1 MRYGRNYAIVRSFET
16 DRESSMLQG
25 KNIVVT
31 GAESGIG
38 RAIAI
43 ACAEAGARVCAAGLV
58 SEGLKETIAKARL
71 PKGASIVD
79 FRVDIRDPTQVEAL
93 FDFAT
98 NGQRSLDAAVAN
110 AGVIALRPFEEITI
124 EEWERVISV
133 NLTGTFLTLSRASR
147 ILIRQG
153 RGGSLIATGSSTAVR
168 PISNS
173 AAYIASKGGVHAMMQ
188 ALALELGPHKIRVN
202 TLVPGQTAT
211 PPLIAIEGYLD
222 KAAKLL
228 PLQEVAEPEEL
239 ARYVVFAL
247 GDAAPHMTGTLLK
260 VDSGRTIA

>member
-1 MRYGRNYAIVRSFET
+1 VDGF
-16 DRESSMLQG
+16 LQG

-38 RAIAI
+38 RAIAL
-43 ACAEAGARVCAAGLV
+43 ACTQAGAHVCAAGLV
-58 SEGLKETIAKARL
+58 ADGLEETASLADANWEG
-71 PKGASIVD
+71 SITHR
-79 FRVDIRDPTQVEAL
+79 RVDIRDRGQVAAL
-93 FDFAT
+93 FDFAM
-98 NGQRSLDAAVAN
+98 NRFGWLDAAVAN
-110 AGVIALRPFEEITI
+110 AGVIALKPFQDLEL

-133 NLTGTFLTLSRASR
+133 NLTGTFLTLSNAAR

-168 PISNS
+168 AIPNS

-188 ALALELGPHKIRVN
+188 ALALELGPHNIRVN

-211 PPLIAIEGYLD
+211 PPLRAIDGYLEN
-222 KAAKLL
+222 AAKTL
-228 PLQEVAEPEEL
+228 PLRQVAEPEEL

-247 GDAAPHMTGTLLK
+247 SDAAPHMTGTLLK

>member
-1 MRYGRNYAIVRSFET
+1 
-16 DRESSMLQG
+16 MLQG

-38 RAIAI
+38 RAIAL
-43 ACAEAGARVCAAGLV
+43 ACAEAGANVCAAGLMPD
-58 SEGLKETIAKARL
+58 GLKETVAIAR
-71 PKGASIVD
+71 PQHGGSIVD
-79 FRVDIRDPTQVEAL
+79 RRVDIRDKVQVEAL
-93 FDFAT
+93 FDFAM
-98 NGQRSLDAAVAN
+98 NRFGSLDAAVAN
-110 AGVIALRPFEEITI
+110 AGVIALRPFEEISL
-124 EEWERVISV
+124 EEWERVVSV
-133 NLTGTFLTLSRASR
+133 NLTGTFLTIWHAAR

-168 PISNS
+168 AIPNS

-188 ALALELGPHKIRVN
+188 ALALELGQYNIRVN

-211 PPLIAIEGYLD
+211 PPLRAIEGYLEN
-222 KAAKLL
+222 AAKIL
-228 PLQEVAEPEEL
+228 PLREVAEPEEL

-247 GDAAPHMTGTLLK
+247 SDALPHMTGTLLK